1 MSDLVLLL
9 VEWLS
14 SHQMMLNNS
23 AFPGEAAVKR
33 KVDKKISNSKVIA
46 IKGRSAIFF
55 PNVIIVTIKIWKK
68 STFLNWLHLEK
79 VGMPVYVYFLL
90 IPAILKKENLTG
102 YWEKSSKHS
111 NLHLFFIVFYFIE
124 LSFYNC
130 QKKLFVFSMVPAI

>member
-102 YWEKSSKHS
+102 YY
-111 NLHLFFIVFYFIE
+111 LY
-124 LSFYNC
+124 LSTFKISYLN
-130 QKKLFVFSMVPAI
+130 

>member
-79 VGMPVYVYFLL
+79 AGMSVYVYFLL
-90 IPAILKKENLTG
+90 IPSIQKKKIWQGKVGIYFIWVEFEYILMNNKLRYLLVSCFVKI
-102 YWEKSSKHS
+102 EKS
-111 NLHLFFIVFYFIE
+111 
-124 LSFYNC
+124 
-130 QKKLFVFSMVPAI
+130 Q